1 MRVDLQARVTVGAL
15 AEDDGRACRS
25 KHHGLGVVRRASVRT
40 GVAIRHHRIAEDE
53 DVRAQRQIK
62 PAACLQLLVQIGFRN
77 LPVDAAISPR
87 ASSSQVPKPDVEQTT
102 QSRGTS
108 VMAGSTSELGRGT
121 HSQDG
126 HVATAAV
133 VVADVANLKP
143 PSPPAPM
150 LFPQPKNER
159 WSGGK

>member
-1 MRVDLQARVTVGAL
+1 
-15 AEDDGRACRS
+15 
-25 KHHGLGVVRRASVRT
+25 
-40 GVAIRHHRIAEDE
+40 
-53 DVRAQRQIK
+53 
-62 PAACLQLLVQIGFRN
+62 
-77 LPVDAAISPR
+77 VDAAISPR

-133 VVADVANLKP
+133 VVADVANLKKQHGMPSILYCLSCVSSRMFYADFVNLSKQHRMP
-143 PSPPAPM
+143 PF
-150 LFPQPKNER
+150 LFLYLVR
-159 WSGGK
+159 CFAGVLS